1 MSSPDAAADPEDR
14 PVHFDEW
21 LPEEFAWR
29 GPFTALIVLV
39 AIGERD
45 VTPVASSF
53 ADILDPTTRWDEMA
67 ARLTESGRA
76 WDAVTF
82 FAIDDD
88 EGGPIPK
95 DEARAHLASLSK
107 RIAADRLV
115 LNEGHLFG
123 RQGRRLAVEAA
134 STQ

>member
-1 MSSPDAAADPEDR
+1 VSRSDAATDPEDR

-45 VTPVASSF
+45 VTPIASSF
-53 ADILDPTTRWDEMA
+53 ADILDPTTRWEEMA

-88 EGGPIPK
+88 DGGPIPK
-95 DEARAHLASLSK
+95 DEALAHLASLSK

-134 STQ
+134 ATQ